1 MILEI
6 YFIGMI
12 VATIL
17 GLILLFKQKND
28 KDIQPEMIACIA
40 LMSWISVI
48 LILWKYKEITNPITR
63 YERSDV

>member
-17 GLILLFKQKND
+17 GSILLFKQRND
-28 KDIQPEMIACIA
+28 RDLQPGMIACIA

-63 YERSDV
+63 YEKNKV

>member
-17 GLILLFKQKND
+17 GSIILFKQKND
-28 KDIQPEMIACIA
+28 QDIQPGMIGCIA
-40 LMSWISVI
+40 LMSWVSVI
-48 LILWKYKEITNPITR
+48 LILRKYKEITNSTNKI
-63 YERSDV
+63 

>member
-28 KDIQPEMIACIA
+28 KDIQPGMIACIA

-63 YERSDV
+63 YERSNV

>member
-1 MILEI
+1 MIA
-6 YFIGMI
+6 
-12 VATIL
+12 ATIL
-17 GLILLFKQKND
+17 GSILLFKEKND
-28 KDIQPEMIACIA
+28 KDIQPGMIACIA

>member
-1 MILEI
+1 MIA
-6 YFIGMI
+6 
-12 VATIL
+12 ATIL
-17 GLILLFKQKND
+17 GSILLFKQKND
-28 KDIQPEMIACIA
+28 QDIQPGMIACIA